1 MSEGKAQSRNIHCT
15 VTSFKRLGW
24 KRPGQTHRTR
34 RVGRGSVR
42 QGSTLQWEESG
53 IEREVRVAAGW
64 EGFRTEDVYQE
75 ELGADMNIW

>member
-1 MSEGKAQSRNIHCT
+1 MEETRSNAQDKESWARRCETRQHT
-15 VTSFKRLGW
+15 V
-24 KRPGQTHRTR
+24 
-34 RVGRGSVR
+34 
-42 QGSTLQWEESG
+42 QWEESG

>member
-1 MSEGKAQSRNIHCT
+1 M
-15 VTSFKRLGW
+15 
-24 KRPGQTHRTR
+24 
-34 RVGRGSVR
+34 R

-64 EGFRTEDVYQE
+64 AGFRTEDVYQE